1 VTRDHGH
8 VTLHVDGRGAG
19 TAASPGPATQLS
31 LAGQLWLGGTG
42 PGQQLPAQLSAA
54 RLSAAGYRGCVR
66 RLAVNSLPVQLLYSA
81 SGSVGVA
88 ECEAAPRPA
97 APHSAPAFSGRSYLA
112 FNQSDILT
120 NLIGNSNM
128 FNLRVRLT
136 SSDAI
141 LLWAG
146 GRNYGDSEAD
156 FIMLSVEAGFVQFSY
171 NLGSGAAELRWDRA
185 RVDDGRWHRIRA
197 TRLDQAGSLQ
207 VDSGDP
213 VTAHSPGHLT
223 QLNTQPALYLGG
235 LPEAGRGLVGCVA
248 ELSVGAVSAVDMLAR
263 AGRGRNVDICQ
274 HQHQHQTPRYA
285 YP

>member
-1 VTRDHGH
+1 MLHQLPVCECGLGRAGRACQHSAHMEAAHFSGSSYIRYPGLGDSALLWLSLELSFKPESGAGILVYSGDSGAGDWVAVVLDQAHLVFLMELGSGVAVLRSEERVELGAWHNLTVTRDHGH
-8 VTLHVDGRGAG
+8 VTLHVDGREAG

-120 NLIGNSNM
+120 K
-128 FNLRVRLT
+128 
-136 SSDAI
+136 
-141 LLWAG
+141 
-146 GRNYGDSEAD
+146 
-156 FIMLSVEAGFVQFSY
+156 
-171 NLGSGAAELRWDRA
+171 
-185 RVDDGRWHRIRA
+185 
-197 TRLDQAGSLQ
+197 
-207 VDSGDP
+207 
-213 VTAHSPGHLT
+213 
-223 QLNTQPALYLGG
+223 
-235 LPEAGRGLVGCVA
+235 
-248 ELSVGAVSAVDMLAR
+248 
-263 AGRGRNVDICQ
+263 
-274 HQHQHQTPRYA
+274 
-285 YP
+285 